1 MTIPPLI
8 FALVMWFI
16 GTAAVVWLDS
26 RPQATFRTSFNLAG
40 LVALAATIATWWSA
54 GDAGWRGAYTGFGA
68 AILIWGWHEMGFL
81 MGFVAGPNKA
91 PCPPDAQGW
100 RRFNLATATVIHH
113 EVAIAANAV
122 LLFVLTWGQA
132 NQAAPLTFLLLFVLR
147 LSAKFNLFLGVPNLS
162 DEVFPAHLA
171 YLKSYF
177 RTARMNALFP
187 ISVVGWAAVAAWAWI
202 AAEAA
207 PAQSG
212 TAVTGTLLAGLAIL
226 GVVEHLF
233 LVLPLRDAKMFSWAQ
248 PPGRAPARAAIP
260 APVPNHITAA
270 QAAPLD

>member
-1 MTIPPLI
+1 MTIPPLL

-26 RPQATFRTSFNLAG
+26 RPHATFRVSFTLAG
-40 LVALAATIATWWSA
+40 AVAAIATGAVWWSA
-54 GDAGWRGAYTGFGA
+54 ADAGWGGAYIGFAA

-81 MGFVAGPNKA
+81 MGFVAGPNRQ
-91 PCPPDAQGW
+91 PCPPGVTGW
-100 RRFNLATATVIHH
+100 TRLKLATATVIHH
-113 EVAIAANAV
+113 EIAIAATTL
-122 LLFVLTWGQA
+122 LLFALTWRQP

-147 LSAKFNLFLGVPNLS
+147 LSAKFNLYLGVPNLS

-177 RTARMNALFP
+177 RKRAFNPLLPVSLLGSAAL
-187 ISVVGWAAVAAWAWI
+187 ALYAWTS
-202 AAEAA
+202 AEAA

-212 TAVTGTLLAGLAIL
+212 AAVTATLLAGLSAL

-233 LVLPLRDAKMFSWAQ
+233 LVLPLRDAKMWHWAS
-248 PPGRAPARAAIP
+248 AK
-260 APVPNHITAA
+260 NKAA
-270 QAAPLD
+270 QAAVND